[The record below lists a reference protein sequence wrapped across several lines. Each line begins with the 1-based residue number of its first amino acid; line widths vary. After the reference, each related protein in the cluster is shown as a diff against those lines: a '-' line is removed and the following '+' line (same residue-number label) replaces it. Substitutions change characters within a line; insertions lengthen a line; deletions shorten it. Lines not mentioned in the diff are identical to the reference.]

1 VTAVGEDAREAFERL
16 CRDEYAAILRAA
28 YLITGDRQEALD
40 VAQETFARA
49 YQHWRTV
56 SRLDRPAAWLQRVAT
71 NVALSWLRRR
81 QVRGRVRAVPP
92 PQYEAEAGSFEPA
105 GHLSR
110 ALATLSPGQ
119 RAVVVLRY
127 YLDRSVEETATA
139 LGKRPG
145 TVRALTSQALARLRE
160 TLPKDTFQDG

>member
-1 VTAVGEDAREAFERL
+1 MGEDTREAFERL
-16 CRDEYAAILRAA
+16 CRDEYAVILRSA

-71 NVALSWLRRR
+71 NVALSWLRK
-81 QVRGRVRAVPP
+81 QLVRGRVHAVTP
-92 PQYEAEAGSFEPA
+92 PQHEAEAGSFEPD
-105 GHLSR
+105 GYLSH
-110 ALATLSPGQ
+110 ALANLSPSQ

-160 TLPKDTFQDG
+160 TLPKEAVQDG